1 MSSNLSNI
9 NKITLTAVFLA
20 LITITNII
28 FDQLPGMFYPFLK
41 VHVSDLF
48 ILILISFVGIYYC
61 YSLAIISPWM
71 FLLFSKSGI
80 IDILALML
88 SSLGFLSFFIIFK
101 ILLKIIFKN
110 KLFKNIRKNSWIIC
124 LVASIFAIIFNSF
137 LMTLM
142 NYLFILDLYGAPDY
156 KTEVWKFFLPFNL
169 IKFTIVAT
177 GYLIIIIGL
186 WPFYQKYGKN
196 SY

>member
-9 NKITLTAVFLA
+9 NKITLSAVFLA
-20 LITITNII
+20 LISITNII
-28 FDQLPGMFYPFLK
+28 FDQLPGIFYPFLK
-41 VHVSDLF
+41 VNIGDLF

-61 YSLAIISPWM
+61 YLLAIISPWM
-71 FLLFSKSGI
+71 FLLFSKSDPI
-80 IDILALML
+80 AILALML

-101 ILLKIIFKN
+101 FLLTIFFKKN
-110 KLFKNIRKNSWIIC
+110 LLKNIRKNSWIIC
-124 LVASIFAIIFNSF
+124 LISSIVAIIFNSV

-142 NYLFILDLYGAPDY
+142 NYLFILDLYGAPQY
-156 KTEVWKFFLPFNL
+156 KTEVWKVFLPFNL
-169 IKFTIVAT
+169 IKFSITAI